1 MAALEHSAPSAL
13 AHFDPADLLDALST
27 GIVMLDAQLCPM
39 YANVAA
45 QDLLAFS
52 LTMARGRPFTDL
64 LHEPESLGGILR
76 RVLMSGES
84 IADRELA
91 VRPAGAPREAR
102 TLDVTLT
109 PLDGL
114 TGRHLLLELAD
125 TTQRQRITRENDL
138 LARLDGSRLMVRQLA
153 HEIKNPLGGLRGA
166 AQLLERELPGA
177 ALKEY
182 TQVIIGEADR
192 LTALVDS
199 MAGPSRAPSKTVLNI
214 HEICEHVYHL
224 LRAEA
229 PATLLIERDY
239 DPSLPNAMLD
249 RHQLIQALLNV
260 ARNALQAQ
268 GDRGRIVLRTR
279 ARSNVSIGSAMH
291 RLVASVQV
299 EDNGPGVPPQ
309 LRSSIF
315 YPLVTGRANGSGLGL
330 AVAQDLVTRNGGIIE
345 FDSEVGRTVFTLLLP
360 LGEET

>member
-1 MAALEHSAPSAL
+1 MAVERASPSAL
-13 AHFDPADLLDALST
+13 SHFDPADLLDALST
-27 GIVMLDAQLCPM
+27 GIIMLDAQLCPV

-52 LTMARGRPFTDL
+52 LNMARGRPFADF
-64 LHEPESLGGILR
+64 LHDAEGLCRILR
-76 RVLMSGES
+76 RALQTGEG

-91 VRPAGAPREAR
+91 VRPAGAPREVR
-102 TLDVTLT
+102 TLDITIT
-109 PLDGL
+109 PLAGGL
-114 TGRHLLLELAD
+114 TGTHLLLELAD

-138 LARLDGSRLMVRQLA
+138 LARLDGSRLMVEQLA

-166 AQLLERELPGA
+166 AQLLERELPAA
-177 ALKEY
+177 ALREY
-182 TQVIIGEADR
+182 TRVIIAEADR

-199 MAGPSRAPSKTVLNI
+199 MSGPTRAPSKSELNV

-229 PATLLIERDY
+229 PGGIVIERDY

-260 ARNALQAQ
+260 ARNALQSQ
-268 GDRGRIVLRTR
+268 GDLGRIVLRTR
-279 ARSNVSIGSAMH
+279 ARSNVSIGPALH

-299 EDNGPGVPPQ
+299 EDSGPGVPAH

-315 YPLVTGRANGSGLGL
+315 YPLVTGRANGTGLGL

-345 FDSEVGRTVFTLLLP
+345 FESEPGRTVFTLLLP
-360 LGEET
+360 LGEDT

>member
-1 MAALEHSAPSAL
+1 MAAEHASPSAL
-13 AHFDPADLLDALST
+13 AHFDPADLLDALAT
-27 GIVMLDAQLCPM
+27 GIVMVDAQLCPV

-52 LTMARGRPFTDL
+52 LNKARGRPFTDL
-64 LHEPESLGGILR
+64 LHEPEPLGAILR
-76 RVLMSGES
+76 RSLGTGES

-91 VRPAGAPREAR
+91 VRPAAAPRETR

-109 PLDGL
+109 PLDGV
-114 TGRHLLLELAD
+114 TGRYLLLELAD
-125 TTQRQRITRENDL
+125 TTQRQRISRENDL

-166 AQLLERELPGA
+166 AQLLERELPAA

-182 TQVIIGEADR
+182 TRVIIGEADR

-199 MAGPSRAPSKTVLNI
+199 MAGPTRAPSKSTLNV

-249 RHQLIQALLNV
+249 RNQLIQALLNV
-260 ARNALQAQ
+260 ARNAMQAQ

-279 ARSNVSIGSAMH
+279 ARSNVSIGSVLH

-299 EDNGPGVPPQ
+299 EDAGPGVPAH

-315 YPLVTGRANGSGLGL
+315 YPLVTGRANGTGLGL

-345 FDSEVGRTVFTLLLP
+345 FDSELGRTVFTMLLP
-360 LGEET
+360 LGENI